1 MIKIPL
7 PEKVNMIIHRLQKA
21 GYEAYAVG
29 GCVRDSLLGRTPED
43 WDITT
48 LAKPEQ
54 VKALFSHTIDT
65 GIEHGTVTVML
76 DHEGF
81 EVTTY
86 RIDGEYEDARHPKQ
100 VEFTPLLSLDLQRR
114 DFTINAMAYNEE
126 DGIVDLFGG
135 MEDMKNHLIRCVGN
149 ANERFDED
157 ALRIMRA
164 VRFCAQ
170 LDFAIEPD
178 TLRAVASHAA
188 ELSRISAERIR
199 VELTKLL
206 LSDHPERL
214 LIAHETGL
222 TAVFLPEFDRMLA
235 TPQENPHHIYDVGM
249 HTMHALS
256 YIAERT
262 ASCRT
267 QKSLSEAETSP
278 ATTTGAEAGNC
289 HGTEKGFSSASAKC
303 TRPFDSTAA
312 LSRLDK
318 KTQTALR
325 YAILLHDSAKPDAK
339 TVDENGKAHFFGHDR
354 LGAELSKKILR
365 RLKFDNDTIQTV
377 SHLVALHDIRY
388 ADPGAAVKERT
399 MRRAINRIGKDYLDL
414 LFLLQEADLHAQNP
428 ALLPDKLRQ
437 LDEARRVA
445 EKILREEQCVS
456 LKDLAVSGTD
466 LIAAGFAPGRKIG
479 EILASLLD
487 YVLEYPEY
495 NKKELLLERAKL
507 YEPAPANTHAPERPN
522 PQQPEASDRISGSAI
537 TQNTRQDT

>member
-7 PEKVNMIIHRLQKA
+7 PEKVNIIIRRLQKA

-48 LAKPEQ
+48 LARPDE

-100 VEFTPLLSLDLQRR
+100 VEFTSLLSLDLQRR

-135 MEDMKNHLIRCVGN
+135 MEDMKNHRIRCVGN
-149 ANERFDED
+149 PDERFDED

-170 LDFAIEPD
+170 LDFSIEPD
-178 TLRAVASHAA
+178 TLRAVAAHAA

-249 HTMHALS
+249 HTIRALS
-256 YIAERT
+256 YIAELT
-262 ASCRT
+262 ASCRGT
-267 QKSLSEAETSP
+267 DTRSNAAPPTTVTSGTETEAFR
-278 ATTTGAEAGNC
+278 GAENEIV
-289 HGTEKGFSSASAKC
+289 TVSAKC
-303 TRPFDSTAA
+303 IRPFDSAAA

-325 YAILLHDSAKPDAK
+325 YAILLHDSAKPDVK
-339 TVDENGKAHFFGHDR
+339 TIDKNGKAHFYGHDR

-365 RLKFDNDTIQTV
+365 RLKFDNDTIRTV
-377 SHLVALHDIRY
+377 SHLIELHDTRY
-388 ADPGAAVKERT
+388 AEPGETVRERT

-414 LFLLQEADLHAQNP
+414 LFLLQDADLHAQNP
-428 ALLPDKLRQ
+428 ALLPEKLRYF
-437 LDEARRVA
+437 DEARAIA
-445 EKILREEQCVS
+445 EKILLKEQCVS
-456 LKDLAVSGTD
+456 LKELAVDGTD
-466 LIAAGFAPGRKIG
+466 LIAAGFAPGRCIG

-487 YVLEYPEY
+487 YVLEYPEN
-495 NKKELLLERAKL
+495 NKRELLLERARL
-507 YEPAPANTHAPERPN
+507 YAKDASHRSNT
-522 PQQPEASDRISGSAI
+522 
-537 TQNTRQDT
+537 